1 MALRIMRALEGQTGS
16 MLGLK
21 AMANALPHSS
31 PISGIVDRKDSTP
44 PLVLPDFYQESD
56 KDRINNCSIGG
67 FGFPSLS
74 FSASME
80 LMAVPKKKVSPH
92 KRGIRNGPKALK
104 PIPVIVRCKSC
115 GKVKLP
121 HYYCC
126 SGRPGEQNNS
136 AR

>member
-1 MALRIMRALEGQTGS
+1 MALRIMRALEAQTGS

-31 PISGIVDRKDSTP
+31 PISGIVDPKDSTP
-44 PLVLPDFYQESD
+44 PLVLPDFNQESD

-80 LMAVPKKKVSPH
+80 LMAVPKKKVLNFLLIFSNNQT
-92 KRGIRNGPKALK
+92 RRK
-104 PIPVIVRCKSC
+104 PVVR
-115 GKVKLP
+115 L
-121 HYYCC
+121 
-126 SGRPGEQNNS
+126 ET
-136 AR
+136 

>member
-21 AMANALPHSS
+21 AMAYGLPHSS
-31 PISGIVDRKDSTP
+31 HGVMGPKDSPP
-44 PLVLPDFYQESD
+44 PLVLPEFNQESD
-56 KDRINNCSIGG
+56 EDRINNCSIVG

-74 FSASME
+74 FSGSME

-92 KRGIRNGPKALK
+92 KRRIRNAPKALK
-104 PIPVIVRCKSC
+104 PIPVIIRCKGC

-126 SGRPGEQNNS
+126 SGRPGEQDNS
-136 AR
+136 AT